1 MGNRVKGRVKKKSV
15 KAALG
20 SSAGSKRKL
29 TRMGKRQKREHAGLE
44 ASFIGRSKCLKLL
57 QISLK
62 DFRRLC
68 ILKGI
73 YPREPLGRTPGN
85 KKGQSYYHIKDVRAI
100 AHEPVLEKFRDFR
113 AYMKKVRRAAGRNE
127 KDEAIRKN
135 ALVPTYTIH
144 HLVKERYP
152 RFSDALSDLDDA
164 LTLSYLF
171 AALPAEKNIKSKV
184 AGKAKTL
191 VAAWGAYCATTGSIS
206 KSFISVKGVY
216 LEATVQGSQIRWVVP
231 HSFTQYMPEDV
242 DYRVMQTFFEFYETL
257 LNFVLFKLFNVIG
270 VRYPFPVKQLGD
282 QVVGSTSAILGA
294 NLRALTNSLNSSNGT
309 ISTVVDA
316 TLNKNPF
323 EPAKKSKSSK
333 KDKVLI
339 SSVNDTLN
347 QLPEENSEDEMRDD
361 DGVDVSGPL
370 QAALESMAQE
380 QIKHAIPGG
389 SVDLDDD
396 AIMRKRM
403 FEGLTFFLSREV
415 PRGYLELICLAYGG
429 KVGWEGQDSPISV
442 KDSTITH
449 HIIDRPKLPVSYE
462 SLPKSRE
469 YVQPQWILDSANF
482 MFLLPIGRYAVGAE
496 LPPHLSPWVDDEEEG
511 YKPVYAE
518 EIERL
523 KNGEPARPVDVET
536 EPELAEE
543 SPDST
548 PEDIQASDE
557 DEEDEGAD
565 LESKM
570 DNEDVLKRQ
579 QKKRKKE
586 EDEAHELAKTMMSRK
601 ASHLYNR
608 MQHGIAQKQAK
619 VDMLSQRRKDLGQSK
634 ERDATGKSMLKQKV
648 ERLKDERRTVETT
661 YSETGGSMKKTKK
674 IRKSK

>member
-1 MGNRVKGRVKKKSV
+1 MKGRVKKKSV

-361 DGVDVSGPL
+361 DDNSVDVSGPL

-548 PEDIQASDE
+548 PEDIQAPDE

>member
-1 MGNRVKGRVKKKSV
+1 MKGRVKKKSV

-294 NLRALTNSLNSSNGT
+294 NLRALTNSLNSSSGT

-316 TLNKNPF
+316 TLFKNPF

-511 YKPVYAE
+511 YKPAYAE

>member
-1 MGNRVKGRVKKKSV
+1 
-15 KAALG
+15 
-20 SSAGSKRKL
+20 
-29 TRMGKRQKREHAGLE
+29 
-44 ASFIGRSKCLKLL
+44 
-57 QISLK
+57 
-62 DFRRLC
+62 
-68 ILKGI
+68 
-73 YPREPLGRTPGN
+73 
-85 KKGQSYYHIKDVRAI
+85 
-100 AHEPVLEKFRDFR
+100 
-113 AYMKKVRRAAGRNE
+113 
-127 KDEAIRKN
+127 
-135 ALVPTYTIH
+135 
-144 HLVKERYP
+144 
-152 RFSDALSDLDDA
+152 
-164 LTLSYLF
+164 
-171 AALPAEKNIKSKV
+171 LPAEKNIKSKV

-511 YKPVYAE
+511 YKPAYAE

>member
-1 MGNRVKGRVKKKSV
+1 MKGRVKKKSV

-361 DGVDVSGPL
+361 DDNSVDVSGPL

-511 YKPVYAE
+511 YKPAYAE

-548 PEDIQASDE
+548 PEDIQAPDE